1 MTDDAYPD
9 PPLVSFVIGGAQKAG
24 TTSLALM
31 LIEHPRMFIALGKE
45 TGWFDN
51 DRNFEPGKP
60 PTVPYAKYFGG
71 ADADALCFDAT
82 PTYLWWPPT
91 PARIRDYN
99 PAMKWVLLLRDP
111 VDRAHSHWNM
121 ERARGNEPLPFV
133 DALRAEGTRM
143 ASAGASSPISGYFS
157 RGLYAHQLK
166 RLWSVFPREQ
176 ALVLRSDWLRDD
188 PAGTYAQVLDFVGA
202 EPAGPAEP
210 HSAHAGT
217 YEAPLPPAV
226 RRGLQAMYEPD
237 IRELESMLGW
247 DLSDWLR

>member
-1 MTDDAYPD
+1 
-9 PPLVSFVIGGAQKAG
+9 
-24 TTSLALM
+24 
-31 LIEHPRMFIALGKE
+31 
-45 TGWFDN
+45 
-51 DRNFEPGKP
+51 
-60 PTVPYAKYFGG
+60 
-71 ADADALCFDAT
+71 
-82 PTYLWWPPT
+82 
-91 PARIRDYN
+91 
-99 PAMKWVLLLRDP
+99 VLLLRDP

-143 ASAGASSPISGYFS
+143 ASADASSPISGYFS

-188 PAGTYAQVLDFVGA
+188 PAGTYAKVLDFVGA